1 MASGIRSAD
10 SCGARI
16 CTWRSR
22 WEVKTAQAI
31 NLVPDDRTWLSRDAG
46 KINLP
51 RLALRAIAVF
61 GERKVVAKAKIA
73 KLEPASPRPN
83 TRRVSRRIAEAV
95 ATIRASNGERCR
107 ARIRDVSVFGCSLAC
122 DAAWLRAGMFV
133 TVQLTSDWSIPAVV
147 RWARE
152 GMGGVE
158 FLRPI
163 SDADAREIACE

>member
-1 MASGIRSAD
+1 MRCAD

-22 WEVKTAQAI
+22 WEVKTALGLNQEVLA
-31 NLVPDDRTWLSRDAG
+31 DRTRQLKHAE
-46 KINLP
+46 KINLQ
-51 RLALRAIAVF
+51 RLALRGIAEP
-61 GERKVVAKAKIA
+61 GELKVVAKAKIA

-83 TRRVSRRIAEAV
+83 TRRASRRIAEAV
-95 ATIRASNGERCR
+95 ATIRSSNGERCR
-107 ARIRDVSVFGCSLAC
+107 ARVRDVSVFGCSLAC
-122 DAAWLRAGMFV
+122 DATWLRTGMFV
-133 TVQLTSDWSIPAVV
+133 TVQLTGDWSIQAIV